1 MVTSNKEKLKEE
13 EEEEEEDI
21 DQLPNNFKAVRQ
33 IPNSLSILD
42 ISNLSFTESKA
53 LARSKNKQHLPKL

>member
-13 EEEEEEDI
+13 EEEDI
-21 DQLPNNFKAVRQ
+21 DQLRNNFKAVRQ

-53 LARSKNKQHLPKL
+53 LDRSKNKQHLPKL